1 MSAFLLIETMRW
13 EPGIGIVRLPLHM
26 ARLKKSAR
34 QLGFAGAE
42 QAEEKLGEALAES
55 LPTSSLRIRLTLSPA
70 GEIAVTTVPYSVLP
84 EKTVWRLAI
93 ASTRLSSRNILLRH
107 KTSRRDIYEAAR
119 SEYTTADADEVLLL
133 NENGDPCEGTI
144 TSLFLDEGSGVL
156 KTPPISNG
164 LLAGV
169 LRTELICQRRARVQR
184 LTREDLGKG
193 TIYMGNSLRG
203 LIRAQLTKED

>member
-1 MSAFLLIETMRW
+1 MSARPTE
-13 EPGIGIVRLPLHM
+13 GGDA
-26 ARLKKSAR
+26 AR
-34 QLGFAGAE
+34 
-42 QAEEKLGEALAES
+42 
-55 LPTSSLRIRLTLSPA
+55 TSTLRIRLTLSPA

-144 TSLFLDEGSGVL
+144 TSLFLDEGSGIL

-203 LIRAQLTKED
+203 LIRAQLRKED